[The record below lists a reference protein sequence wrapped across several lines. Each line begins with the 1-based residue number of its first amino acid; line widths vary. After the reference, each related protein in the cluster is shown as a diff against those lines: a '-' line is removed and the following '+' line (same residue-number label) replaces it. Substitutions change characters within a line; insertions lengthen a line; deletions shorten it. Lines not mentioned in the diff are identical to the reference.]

1 MVDSLEVIAACD
13 LEVDRYS
20 KLNEL
25 MSYMSYMTSVNYQ
38 NKHFVVRNHSVI
50 CYQVLYVLCLY

>member
-20 KLNEL
+20 KLNNL
-25 MSYMSYMTSVNYQ
+25 MSYSSEILTW
-38 NKHFVVRNHSVI
+38 R
-50 CYQVLYVLCLY
+50 